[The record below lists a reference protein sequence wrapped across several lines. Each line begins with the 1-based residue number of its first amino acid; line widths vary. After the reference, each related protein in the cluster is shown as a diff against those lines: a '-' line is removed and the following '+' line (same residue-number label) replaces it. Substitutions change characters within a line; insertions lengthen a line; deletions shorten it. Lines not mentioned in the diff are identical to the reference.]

1 MILTI
6 ILTSILTLS
15 VSFAIFSLALAR
27 QKKLSWEVKGKF
39 QQIEKELE
47 STKQEKS
54 FDQEKF
60 QSKIDELQNQ
70 IQNFEIQNELLKQE
84 KDQLETEKNEWS
96 KDKEAMLY
104 KLSEEIIK
112 KSHEQQLKMSEAQ
125 KEAVK
130 KVTED
135 LFKNFQNVTS
145 KVASLNDQM
154 QESAKTINLTKQ
166 ALLSPSGAGRSAEI
180 TLENVL
186 KNSGLKEKSAMNSVG
201 DYILQS
207 HFSGENINSSRRPD
221 AILFFTN
228 DQIVVIDSK
237 SSSHFLELEQVRKRK
252 DKEQE
257 KLILSKIKETFR
269 KHLESLTKKDYSKF
283 LYEDLLNKNF
293 SDHKIMIVM
302 FLQTEKILET
312 IREIDPHFE
321 EKAMEKGIIVA
332 SPIGLINF
340 LSQARIVLDRI
351 KQEKNI
357 EFLKIEVQKLLDN
370 VTTIFKESGD
380 LGKSLNRSL
389 NVHNKMVKTLNK
401 SVYSSMKKISDL
413 GIEGK
418 KSNHLTLVEEY
429 SNDN

>member
-15 VSFAIFSLALAR
+15 VSFSAFSFILAK
-27 QKKLSWEVKGKF
+27 QKKISWEIKGKF
-39 QQIEKELE
+39 EQIEKELE
-47 STKQEKS
+47 ITKKEKN
-54 FDQEKF
+54 FNQDKF
-60 QSKIDELQNQ
+60 EAKIIELQNQ
-70 IQNFEIQNELLKQE
+70 IQNFEVQNQLLRQE
-84 KDQLETEKNEWS
+84 KDYLEIEKNEWS
-96 KDKEAMLY
+96 KDKETMLY

-112 KSHEQQLKMSEAQ
+112 KSHEQQIKMSEAQ

-130 KVTED
+130 KITED
-135 LFKNFQNVTS
+135 LFKNFENVTS
-145 KVASLNDQM
+145 KVSSLNDQM
-154 QESAKTINLTKQ
+154 QESAKSINLTKQ

-180 TLENVL
+180 TLENIL
-186 KNSGLKEKSAMNSVG
+186 KNSGLKEKANTKSAG

-207 HFSGENINSSRRPD
+207 HFSGENIGSSRRPD

-237 SSSHFLELEQVRKRK
+237 SSSHFLDLEQARKDI

-257 KLILSKIKETFR
+257 KNILHKIKETFR

-312 IREIDPHFE
+312 IREVDPNFE

-340 LSQARIVLDRI
+340 LSQARMVLDRI

-370 VTTIFKESGD
+370 ITTIFKESGD

-389 NVHNKMVKTLNK
+389 NVHNKMVRTLNK
-401 SVYSSMKKISDL
+401 SVFSSMKKISDL

-418 KSNHLTLVEEY
+418 KSNELNLIEEF